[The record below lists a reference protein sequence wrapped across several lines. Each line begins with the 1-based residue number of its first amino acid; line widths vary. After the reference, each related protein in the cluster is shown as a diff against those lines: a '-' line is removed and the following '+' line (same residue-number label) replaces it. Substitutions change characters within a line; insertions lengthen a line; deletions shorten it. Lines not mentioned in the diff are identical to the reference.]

1 MPKVNLTAEQ
11 RKAARYNAMAQRI
24 ADGLAVYKRRH
35 AMRNRDVSATL
46 GIRPESVARILKG
59 DRTLRLDME
68 TYFKL
73 EDMAKEVPHCEPNQ
87 Q

>member
-35 AMRNRDVSATL
+35 AMRNRDVSAAL
-46 GIRPESVARILKG
+46 GIRRESA
-59 DRTLRLDME
+59 T
-68 TYFKL
+68 
-73 EDMAKEVPHCEPNQ
+73 EPSVWTWRPISG
-87 Q
+87 

>member
-11 RKAARYNAMAQRI
+11 RKAARYNAMAQCI

-68 TYFKL
+68 TYFRL
-73 EDMAKEVPHCEPNQ
+73 EDMAKEVPNCDPN
-87 Q
+87 